1 MLTVLFGFSGA
12 FLFGSADF
20 LGGLAAKRLG
30 SMKVTAIA
38 ALTGFAVL
46 LIATLWIPGTM
57 DSGALF
63 WGALSGVSGS
73 LALMLLYASL
83 AIGPMS
89 ILSPLGA
96 LVSAIVPVA
105 WALIGGETLGPLG
118 YLALAIGCV
127 SIVLVGFVPGKKAVR
142 PSIRGLVM
150 ATGAGFFI
158 GLFLIF
164 IDQVNPETGLIP
176 LLANRATSFAI
187 MASVIGVMAALH
199 WAHRRG
205 LLGRG
210 GPARADIVVGEL
222 AVGEPGANNLRTN
235 NLRIGL
241 LLAVSC
247 GVVDAVGNALLLF
260 GIHVGDLSVMSVLTA
275 MYPIGT
281 IILAGVILKERIS
294 PVQVVGLALA
304 IGAAAMLAIS

>member
-38 ALTGFAVL
+38 ALAGFLVL
-46 LIATLWIPGTM
+46 LLATLWIPGTM

-210 GPARADIVVGEL
+210 GPARADIVVGER
-222 AVGEPGANNLRTN
+222 GANNLRT
-235 NLRIGL
+235 GL
-241 LLAVSC
+241 LLALAC
-247 GVVDAVGNALLLF
+247 GVVDAAGNTLLLF
-260 GIHVGDLSVMSVLTA
+260 GIHIGDLSVMSVLTA

-304 IGAAAMLAIS
+304 IGAAAMLAIG